1 MNDILTAD
9 VSAHIEQ
16 FPIGGTE
23 NWTEDFA
30 LKDRHTIGLSDVIK
44 TGFILFALTT
54 SSVPQADPWVV
65 LRGHDSATTVDID
78 EVQDQRQKLTLQ
90 EARNLALSILERAE
104 KKRLAF
110 AEQEARAGTILED
123 EQ

>member
-9 VSAHIEQ
+9 VRAHIE
-16 FPIGGTE
+16 PVPMEGTE
-23 NWTEDFA
+23 NWSEDFA
-30 LKDRHTIGLSDVIK
+30 LKDKHGRGLFDFVK
-44 TGFILFALTT
+44 AGFVLFAITA

-65 LRGHDSATTVDID
+65 LSGRDSSTVSIN
-78 EVQDQRQKLTLQ
+78 EVQGLRQKITLK
-90 EARNLALSILERAE
+90 EARKLALTILERAE

-110 AEQEARAGTILED
+110 AEQEARIGTILED